1 VGVASNFPR
10 CVEIPIAIA
19 TRCVKGSIK
28 DRNFIHFSSVEFY
41 STSQQQQTTTIM
53 KTALLIF
60 LIIAALMMTYAAGKH
75 LLIKFIYDLIFIITN
90 LALSIMLLTKHFIIF
105 WLVL

>member
-1 VGVASNFPR
+1 MGVGVASNFPR

-75 LLIKFIYDLIFIITN
+75 LLIKFIYNLIFLQPI
-90 LALSIMLLTKHFIIF
+90 LLSELCC
-105 WLVL
+105 